1 MGVYTLATGRGGL
14 MKRTNDRLVNI
25 VIEVSERLADEEDYD
40 EYLRPKLEYLL
51 EFLIDTYPDLK
62 VVEES
67 R

>member
-40 EYLRPKLEYLL
+40 EYLR
-51 EFLIDTYPDLK
+51 
-62 VVEES
+62 VEES

>member
-1 MGVYTLATGRGGL
+1 